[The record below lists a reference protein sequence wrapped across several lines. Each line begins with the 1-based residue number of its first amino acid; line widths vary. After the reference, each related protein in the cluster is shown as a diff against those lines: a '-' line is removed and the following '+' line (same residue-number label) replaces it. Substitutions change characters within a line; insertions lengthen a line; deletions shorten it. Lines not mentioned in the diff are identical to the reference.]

1 LSYRKTLSEIGK
13 ILQPVDEDIYIYSS
27 QNQIL
32 FEIGNCKVVSRLLEG
47 EYLNYKSI
55 IPPEYETS
63 VRLRTEDLLSSL
75 ERASLITS
83 DEKKY
88 PVKFNII
95 DDKIIITSN
104 TEIGAVR
111 EEIRVEVNGSNME
124 VASTPDILSKR
135 SGHR

>member
-1 LSYRKTLSEIGK
+1 
-13 ILQPVDEDIYIYSS
+13 
-27 QNQIL
+27 
-32 FEIGNCKVVSRLLEG
+32 
-47 EYLNYKSI
+47 
-55 IPPEYETS
+55 
-63 VRLRTEDLLSSL
+63 LSSL

-124 VASTPDILSKR
+124 VGFNPRYFIEALRVIDDELVDIYFNSSVGPCTIRPLEGDSFAYMILPVR
-135 SGHR
+135 

>member
-1 LSYRKTLSEIGK
+1 
-13 ILQPVDEDIYIYSS
+13 
-27 QNQIL
+27 
-32 FEIGNCKVVSRLLEG
+32 
-47 EYLNYKSI
+47 
-55 IPPEYETS
+55 
-63 VRLRTEDLLSSL
+63 LSSL

-111 EEIRVEVNGSNME
+111 KKSE
-124 VASTPDILSKR
+124 SK
-135 SGHR
+135 